1 MAETNNIQSKPE
13 DFIQNGMEFTYV
25 WNPRIVTDEGQG
37 SWTIQPKEEL
47 VFTPDRPRP
56 RLFDNLPTPINNGK
70 APEPAPAPAPAPEP
84 APEPATLLSGN
95 SDFTELKIDPRYD
108 APALSAPDALAAPTS
123 VMGMFPEV
131 EAMQRALYQ
140 QKQNEAMQA
149 QAMQFARLS
158 PMQQAQYSLYMGG
171 QQLGGAIGSA
181 LGGKDPQL
189 QQISMRNAIMKRLD
203 PSDPA
208 QQMKVAQEIAQYDP
222 EFAMS
227 IADNARKSAIQI
239 RQASGAS
246 KLNVASKVQEAEAYA
261 LKFGVEGSVE
271 YNNAYK
277 TYLQGTEKLSDKQAT
292 SNQVSELKANLRVLE
307 KQPQPNQE
315 AIQRIQDQIQ
325 SLEPEKQNVTKIGV
339 AKASGKAVY
348 FDKETDQQF
357 VLGRSPTDPTKQI
370 RVLFEGDVDQ
380 TTSNV
385 SATSTSK
392 GADEGAKTIAE
403 LSAKRVDA
411 AKVLAAKAIE
421 QAGLLQELLK
431 TPQPISG
438 SGAPVRVGALRVFST
453 FGLTSSKDDEALGNV
468 DKFTAL
474 AGERVISFIKALG
487 SNPTDTDREFARTIG
502 PALEKGTKTNADLI
516 NFLLE
521 RARKVVKDADAM
533 ENHFYDNNYSLR
545 GYKSPF
551 LTDLEM
557 PKSKASDKPVSQ
569 MTKQEL
575 LDEQTRLQQNK

>member
-1 MAETNNIQSKPE
+1 MAVISELNPNKPTIPLRAEGLMADGTGDSGGMNLSDPFLPGKAAPPGTMWELNPNSNQYELVANPDWMPERPYSETSNVSDSGYSNSAVYTPTKM
-13 DFIQNGMEFTYV
+13 F
-25 WNPRIVTDEGQG
+25 TDEPTFALNQ
-37 SWTIQPKEEL
+37 T
-47 VFTPDRPRP
+47 RP
-56 RLFDNLPTPINNGK
+56 
-70 APEPAPAPAPAPEP
+70 
-84 APEPATLLSGN
+84 
-95 SDFTELKIDPRYD
+95 
-108 APALSAPDALAAPTS
+108 AAPTS
-123 VMGMFPEV
+123 VLGMFPEV

-149 QAMQFARLS
+149 QAMRYASLD
-158 PMQQAQYSLYMGG
+158 PMQQAQYSLYLGG
-171 QQLGGAIGSA
+171 QQLGGAIGGA
-181 LGGKDPQL
+181 LGAKDPQL
-189 QQISMRNAIMKRLD
+189 QMIGLQQQILRELD

-208 QQMKVAQEIAQYDP
+208 QNIRVAQKYAQVAPDL
-222 EFAMS
+222 AMK
-227 IADNARKSAIQI
+227 IADNARSSLVKIK
-239 RQASGAS
+239 QASDAARQGTTA
-246 KLNVASKVQEAEAYA
+246 NVQEAERIATA
-261 LKFGVEGSVE
+261 EGLEGNAFETRVAELLK
-271 YNNAYK
+271 
-277 TYLQGTEKLSDKQAT
+277 GTEKLSDKQAI
-292 SNQVSELKANLRVLE
+292 SNQVSELKANLRVLQ
-307 KQPQPNQE
+307 KQPQPNPE

-325 SLEPEKQNVTKIGV
+325 SLEPDKQNVTKIGV

-357 VLGRSPTDPTKQI
+357 VYGRSPTDPTKQI

-385 SATSTSK
+385 SASSTSK

-411 AKVLAAKAIE
+411 AKVSAAKAIE

-453 FGLTSSKDDEALGNV
+453 FGLTSSKDDEALGNA

-487 SNPTDTDREFARTIG
+487 SNPTDTDREFARNIG